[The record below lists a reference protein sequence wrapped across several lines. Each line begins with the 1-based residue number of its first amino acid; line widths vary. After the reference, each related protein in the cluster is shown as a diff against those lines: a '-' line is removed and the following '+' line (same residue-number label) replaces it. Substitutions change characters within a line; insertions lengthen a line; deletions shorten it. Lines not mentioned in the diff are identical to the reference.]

1 MDMFGNDD
9 QGENS
14 PSLSSCN
21 SIFHAP
27 NVSTVLPV
35 IELDHLGCAML
46 TGRSYLEGKLWRAGQ
61 SACCLSSDR
70 LESVAQSSLKQKN
83 MWEQLKSGKLHTNLC
98 TLNNCVADFVFHHR
112 LVGIYIEAFGAG
124 KGEEDCTY

>member
-1 MDMFGNDD
+1 MSFTFQPCRIANLL
-9 QGENS
+9 NN
-14 PSLSSCN
+14 C
-21 SIFHAP
+21 I
-27 NVSTVLPV
+27 
-35 IELDHLGCAML
+35 

-124 KGEEDCTY
+124 KGEEDCTYNGFGDLDDEESEDVEDDHAE